1 MSQGSL
7 FRRVFVWTALLL
19 GLVTLLGTQ
28 PAAAKATV
36 ILVTSTGH
44 EVAPFVNDGDQVLDL
59 FVFVNVNGVFQVDS
73 VVFDPFD
80 LSPGYGFEKS

>member
-44 EVAPFVNDGDQVLDL
+44 EVAPFVNDGDCTLGEALAAAAADQRID
-59 FVFVNVNGVFQVDS
+59 GCT
-73 VVFDPFD
+73 
-80 LSPGYGFEKS
+80 